1 LSLVAAA
8 GVCLLRGFSFA
19 VAGEG
24 LYRGLA
30 FWHIK
35 GRIFDVVAE
44 G

>member
-1 LSLVAAA
+1 MSLVAAA

-19 VAGEG
+19 GEG

-30 FWHIK
+30 FWQIR